1 MLSSF
6 NTLRAFKKFALFKP
20 KATLPQF
27 NNFLKFPK
35 IFSSVYVNHRD
46 TKENNDDT
54 PFDFTP
60 ENYKKID
67 EILARYPRTYQKS
80 GIMPLLWLAQKQ
92 NGNFVTLAAMQ
103 KIAKILEVPD
113 MAVFEVASFYTM
125 YNRTSVGK
133 FHLQICGTTPCM
145 VRGAGAVIDAALN
158 HLQVEKNHVTD
169 DGLFCVSEVECLGA
183 CVNAPMMQV
192 NNEEFYEDLTPESMV
207 NIIDKFRKGEHV
219 EVGPQ
224 IKRNRSEGP
233 HGRTSLINH
242 ESQPISRDFVEAKKQ
257 WEAARAKVNP
267 PPK

>member
-1 MLSSF
+1 MYTSLKRLSV
-6 NTLRAFKKFALFKP
+6 LKFHGSSIFS
-20 KATLPQF
+20 
-27 NNFLKFPK
+27 NNFIKFRK
-35 IFSSVYVNHRD
+35 TFGSVFVNHRD
-46 TKENNDDT
+46 SVDNNDAT

-67 EILARYPRTYQKS
+67 EILNRYPKNYQKS

-92 NGNFVTLAAMQ
+92 NGNHITLAAMN
-103 KIAKILEVPD
+103 KIAKILEVPE
-113 MAVFEVASFYTM
+113 MAVYEVASFYTM

-145 VRGAGAVIDAALN
+145 VRGADKILDAALN
-158 HLQVEKNHVTD
+158 HLNVEKNHVTN
-169 DGLFCVSEVECLGA
+169 DGLFYVSEVECLGA

-192 NNEEFYEDLTPESMV
+192 NNEYFYEDLTPESIV
-207 NIIDKFRKGEHV
+207 NIIDKFKKGQPV

-224 IKRNRSEGP
+224 IKRNRCEGP

-257 WEAARAKVNP
+257 WDAARAKVNP